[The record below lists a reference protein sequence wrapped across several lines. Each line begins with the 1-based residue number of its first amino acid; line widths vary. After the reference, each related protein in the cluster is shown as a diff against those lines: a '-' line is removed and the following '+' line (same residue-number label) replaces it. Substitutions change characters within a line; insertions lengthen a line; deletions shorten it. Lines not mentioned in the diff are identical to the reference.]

1 MPGILNWI
9 AKRKQRKRN
18 AHNLYGSIVAL
29 SRSPVLYSDLCV
41 PDTLEGRFELLVLH
55 VFVFLD
61 RLRSAGVET
70 RPLAQEVVDLF
81 FKDMDTT
88 SREVG
93 VGDMVVPKKMRK
105 LAVVFGERMAEYTT
119 AISTS
124 EGKILAKEIEENI
137 FFDDGSGAEHAALL
151 AKYVLNLNTELAKTP
166 VEDLEQVHGR
176 LAGIQGQP

>member
-1 MPGILNWI
+1 LPGILDWI
-9 AKRKQRKRN
+9 SKRKQRKRN

-93 VGDMVVPKKMRK
+93 VGDLVVPKKMRK
-105 LAVVFGERMAEYTT
+105 LAVVFGERMAEYEN
-119 AISTS
+119 AMSHS
-124 EGKILAKEIEENI
+124 DSSILAKELEQNI
-137 FFDDGSGAEHAALL
+137 FFDDGSGTEHAALL
-151 AKYVLNLNTELAKTP
+151 AKYVLGLTSALAQTP
-166 VEDLEQVHGR
+166 IGDLGQVHSR
-176 LAGIQGQP
+176 LAGIQG